1 MEQTWTHM
9 GLSSSPEGK
18 GALPERG
25 GGGQLVAM
33 LVKRQVISHLE
44 NAKDIFRCIY
54 LATSLT

>member
-1 MEQTWTHM
+1 MEPTWTHM

-33 LVKRQVISHLE
+33 LVKRQVIDHLE
-44 NAKDIFRCIY
+44 NAKDIFRCIW
-54 LATSLT
+54 AQA